1 MLVLC
6 AGLPLRPTQAAI
18 ADDLKALVESN
29 QTAAAYSF
37 GLAHS
42 EELGQP
48 EFDFYFGIAAI
59 DQGHAG
65 EGVLALERYVLL
77 FPANLSARAQL
88 ARGYFALGD
97 DARARDEFVYI
108 QKRNPS
114 EDVLAVIDRYLAALE
129 ERRANYA
136 TTSSAYVE
144 AGLGFDNNAN
154 SGASSADISV
164 PVLGSVTLQPGGL
177 KVGSWYQSLSAG
189 GQLSTAL
196 APGLSVLAGAT
207 IDDKENDNRAAAAY
221 STLSYGGK
229 GGLAYLRGDNL
240 FHLIGGATGLDL
252 DGTDYLRIAAISG
265 DVTHQIDELQSI
277 TGALQYARLRYPT
290 QTVRDS
296 EFSTLDVSYRRA
308 FSAQWDPVLS
318 VGATYG
324 EERNTQADNLARHI
338 YGARIDGSFTP
349 LTRWVVSAGLGFQ
362 ESNYGGPEPLLLVN
376 RRDHYGSL
384 DLLASYQC
392 TKQLSIRAEAL
403 VSTNRS
409 NLALYAYDRDVLAVK
424 VHYDLK

>member
-1 MLVLC
+1 MVC
-6 AGLPLRPTQAAI
+6 VALPLQPARASI
-18 ADDLKALVESN
+18 VEDLKALVETN

-37 GLAHS
+37 GVAHP
-42 EELGQP
+42 EGLGQP

-77 FPANLSARAQL
+77 FPANLSARSQL

-97 DARARDEFVYI
+97 DARAREEFVYI
-108 QKRNPS
+108 QKQNPS
-114 EDVLAVIDRYLAALE
+114 EDVSAVIDRYLAALDD
-129 ERRANYA
+129 RRANYA

-144 AGLGFDNNAN
+144 AGLGYDTNAN

-177 KVGSWYQSLSAG
+177 KVGSWYQSLAAG
-189 GQLSTAL
+189 GQISSAI

-207 IDDKENDNRAAAAY
+207 IDAKENDNQAAAAY
-221 STLSYGGK
+221 STLSYGGR
-229 GGLAYLRGDNL
+229 GGFAYLRGDDL
-240 FHLIGGATGLDL
+240 FHVIAGASELDL
-252 DGTDYLRIAAISG
+252 DGTDYLRVASISG
-265 DVTHQIDELQSI
+265 DMTHQIDELQSI

-290 QTVRDS
+290 QTIRDS
-296 EFSTLDVSYRRA
+296 AFSTLDVSYRRA
-308 FSAQWDPVLS
+308 LIAPWDPVLS

-324 EERNTQADNLARHI
+324 DERNSQADNLARHI
-338 YGARIDGSFTP
+338 YGARIDATVTP
-349 LTRWVVSAGLGFQ
+349 LTRWVVSAALSYQ

-376 RRDHYGSL
+376 RHDHYGSL
-384 DLLASYQC
+384 DLLASYQW

-403 VSTNRS
+403 VSTNHS
-409 NLALYAYDRDVLAVK
+409 NLALYAYDRDVLAIK
-424 VHYDLK
+424 LHYDLK